1 MLNELKQVYKE
12 IDKSKKQKESFKKYY
27 EKNKEEIKEYQKE
40 YYENNREK
48 LKEKSKEYYEKK
60 KILNN

>member
-12 IDKSKKQKESFKKYY
+12 IDKSKKQKEYDKKYY
-27 EKNKEEIKEYQKE
+27 EKNKDKLKEYKKQ
-40 YYENNREK
+40 YRQDNRDK

-60 KILNN
+60 KY